1 MAIDKAVDSAVLD
14 ASLGYTAARIRA
26 KTGGSAQIAFDT
38 ENQHGFG
45 DAVDA
50 IPSGG
55 GGLKYEIGTFTLETD
70 FVANSSTSIK
80 SIPHTLGVIPDVI
93 IITPDSPS
101 ESGDPDQGYIWINKA
116 MGEETQN
123 LTSSAS
129 SSYPAFAVYNIN
141 AFGPPLKSRIWV
153 PTSSSY
159 TMGSARMPTASDFK
173 LFRFVASTT
182 WPAGTYNYFIAEKW
196 W

>member
-1 MAIDKAVDSAVLD
+1 MSMMLVDETKD
-14 ASLGYTAARIRA
+14 AACKTAEADAIRA
-26 KTGGSAQIAFDT
+26 KSGGSAVIPYDWANNKGFADAIA
-38 ENQHGFG
+38 
-45 DAVDA
+45 A

-55 GGLKYEIGTFTLETD
+55 GGLKYETGTFTLETD
-70 FVANSSTSIK
+70 FVANSATSIK

-93 IITPDSPS
+93 IITPDSPD

-129 SSYPAFAVYNIN
+129 SSYPAFAIYNVN

-153 PTSSSY
+153 PTSASY
-159 TMGSARMPTASDFK
+159 TMGSAKMPTASDFK
-173 LFRFVASTT
+173 LFRFGSSTT
-182 WPAGTYNYFIAEKW
+182 WYAGTYNYFISEKW